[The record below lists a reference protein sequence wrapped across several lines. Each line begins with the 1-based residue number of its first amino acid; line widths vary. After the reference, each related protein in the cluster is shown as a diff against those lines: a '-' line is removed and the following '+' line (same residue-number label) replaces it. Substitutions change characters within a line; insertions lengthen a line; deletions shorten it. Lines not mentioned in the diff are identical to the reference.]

1 VFAPVQNLMLKLATT
16 LIILLASIS
25 MSVLAAPVGYSINS
39 DSPTGNAD
47 SLYRIDLGTGTETR
61 IASINP
67 PKIDVEGLAFAPDR
81 TLYAVDDETRSLFPL
96 DPATAA
102 IDTQSEAFIAG
113 LPSGGQNDF
122 GMTFACDGNLY
133 VTSIARGSLYRLELD
148 GSTTLIGSEG
158 SLNPVKIGA
167 IAAWGSPVQLY
178 GLGSGANS
186 EGQTET
192 PNLYRIDLATGV
204 ASEIGPLGGQAGPYL
219 QGGLS
224 FDDAGELWA
233 ITEGAQFGW
242 PSQIMKID
250 PDKGTA
256 SAVRTLVEEGFE
268 SLAIAPP
275 GGCDSNVEPP
285 PPPPPPA
292 PPQQIDDVRS
302 VPTMDRVGL
311 AIASILLLLTG
322 LLAVRRV

>member
-1 VFAPVQNLMLKLATT
+1 
-16 LIILLASIS
+16 
-25 MSVLAAPVGYSINS
+25 
-39 DSPTGNAD
+39 
-47 SLYRIDLGTGTETR
+47 
-61 IASINP
+61 
-67 PKIDVEGLAFAPDR
+67 
-81 TLYAVDDETRSLFPL
+81 
-96 DPATAA
+96 
-102 IDTQSEAFIAG
+102 
-113 LPSGGQNDF
+113 
-122 GMTFACDGNLY
+122 
-133 VTSIARGSLYRLELD
+133 
-148 GSTTLIGSEG
+148 LIGSEG